1 MKKKILILLNYW
13 IKKNHQSINIIIMF
27 KLKHEIYKIW
37 KIKKINNLNNL
48 IKLKNFYKIMIRI
61 TTQIKNL
68 NNMTKL
74 KNCYKIMI
82 NLKLIRYNKIMK

>member
-1 MKKKILILLNYW
+1 
-13 IKKNHQSINIIIMF
+13 
-27 KLKHEIYKIW
+27 
-37 KIKKINNLNNL
+37 
-48 IKLKNFYKIMIRI
+48 MIRI